1 MPRRAERRPA
11 RNDFPPRRIRTTVP
25 AHSKP
30 ECTGA
35 VLLEFDSLIKHYPY
49 VLEPLSP
56 NRTCPTNPLCRE
68 KDPNPTR
75 PRAVLTPETG

>member
-11 RNDFPPRRIRTTVP
+11 RNDFPPRRIRATVP

-35 VLLEFDSLIKHYPY
+35 VLFEFDSLIKHNPH
-49 VLEPLSP
+49 VLEPLSTAERAP
-56 NRTCPTNPLCRE
+56 PIRCAERRTRIPLG
-68 KDPNPTR
+68 PAPS
-75 PRAVLTPETG
+75 